1 MCREHPD
8 LSLNDGTFKIFF
20 NTAGTRGSIGQDA
33 KNILKFIKNNKSE
46 DDFTE
51 KLAQEVQK
59 IKENKEWQVEY
70 MTLLMREREKY
81 KEGIAEGRAEG
92 RANGIIEF
100 ALDIGYT
107 NEEILSTLRKKLSI
121 DVGQAEEYLKR
132 YYTESR

>member
-81 KEGIAEGRAEG
+81 KEGIAEGRA
-92 RANGIIEF
+92 NGIIEF

-121 DVGQAEEYLKR
+121 DVGQEEEYLKR
-132 YYTESR
+132 YYAESR

>member
-1 MCREHPD
+1 
-8 LSLNDGTFKIFF
+8 
-20 NTAGTRGSIGQDA
+20 
-33 KNILKFIKNNKSE
+33 
-46 DDFTE
+46 
-51 KLAQEVQK
+51 
-59 IKENKEWQVEY
+59 

-132 YYTESR
+132 YYAESR